1 MADGSSITRPG
12 FLPKQTRIPR
22 SANIQNDARAD
33 IKARGFWGRRQCAFF
48 DVRVFH
54 PNAQSNRHSSIQ
66 SLYRKHE
73 QIKKREYGNRV
84 REVEYASFTPL
95 VLATSGGMG
104 REATMFYKRMAD
116 TLSTKNNAHYYHP
129 ISSYVYSRKSICCT
143 SHPKFHNRI
152 ECD

>member
-1 MADGSSITRPG
+1 MDDG
-12 FLPKQTRIPR
+12 
-22 SANIQNDARAD
+22 NVH
-33 IKARGFWGRRQCAFF
+33 FF

-54 PNAQSNRHSSIQ
+54 PNAQSYHHSSIH

-104 REATMFYKRMAD
+104 REATMFYKRLAD
-116 TLSTKNNAHYYHP
+116 TLSTKNNAHYSTMLHGYVANYRFH
-129 ISSYVYSRKSICCT
+129 SSDQQLCVFEEIDLLHIT
-143 SHPKFHNRI
+143 SQVPQSN
-152 ECD
+152 